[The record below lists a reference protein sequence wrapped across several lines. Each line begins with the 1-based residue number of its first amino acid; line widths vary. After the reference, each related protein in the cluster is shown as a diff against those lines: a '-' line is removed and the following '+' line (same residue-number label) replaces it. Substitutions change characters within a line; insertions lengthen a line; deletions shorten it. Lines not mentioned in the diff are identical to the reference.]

1 MRTTASKLFTV
12 LRDKRLTVQY
22 VETEDKD
29 TDEISTVSTE
39 QFFDDLEF
47 FCASGIFANSTDV
60 KYELKSASDM
70 EVRIGYMNQYSQK
83 AIKVEL
89 EIPEDTD
96 REILKSKLKIG

>member
-1 MRTTASKLFTV
+1 MRTTASKLFTA
-12 LRDKRLTVQY
+12 LRDKRLTVQH

-70 EVRIGYMNQYSQK
+70 EVRIGYMNPYSNVGVK
-83 AIKVEL
+83 ATL
-89 EIPEDTD
+89 QIPAGTDTA
-96 REILKSKLKIG
+96 ILRSQLKIE

>member
-70 EVRIGYMNQYSQK
+70 EVRIGYMNPYSNVGIK
-83 AIKVEL
+83 AEL
-89 EIPEDTD
+89 QIPGGTDTAT
-96 REILKSKLKIG
+96 LKSQLKIE

>member
-1 MRTTASKLFTV
+1 MRTTASKLFTA
-12 LRDKRLTVQY
+12 LRDKRLTVQH

-70 EVRIGYMNQYSQK
+70 EVRIGYMNPYSNVGIK
-83 AIKVEL
+83 AEL
-89 EIPEDTD
+89 QIPGGTDTAT
-96 REILKSKLKIG
+96 LKSQLKIE

>member
-1 MRTTASKLFTV
+1 MRTTASKLFTA
-12 LRDKRLTVQY
+12 LRDKRLTVQH

-60 KYELKSASDM
+60 KYELKGASGL
-70 EVRIGYMNQYSQK
+70 EVRIGYMNPYSNVC
-83 AIKVEL
+83 IKVEL
-89 EIPEDTD
+89 QIPEDIDWTT
-96 REILKSKLKIG
+96 LKSQLKIE